1 MLWLHIWTKQITAC
15 SHIVMEYQHSSHKA
29 PNPVCDAGWQFLALV
44 SDECTITL
52 SFEPNWWRH
61 CMACWAPMNDSV
73 QFKRLSERVPINNEY
88 SACLSEHTC
97 GSEYCLNVHS
107 EGNVGSYECHTTGL
121 SGYMI
126 QVLYYHVYRRQDC
139 GVAKK

>member
-1 MLWLHIWTKQITAC
+1 
-15 SHIVMEYQHSSHKA
+15 
-29 PNPVCDAGWQFLALV
+29 
-44 SDECTITL
+44 
-52 SFEPNWWRH
+52 
-61 CMACWAPMNDSV
+61 MNDSV

-139 GVAKK
+139 EVAKK